1 MRALQRAAP
10 LLLLVL
16 MGCLPTTC
24 SRTESTALM
33 PADSLSRSLAVGM
46 TPDTLTHVESI
57 DLTDEDLFGRPMAHP
72 QTVEVDASGATWIA
86 DVETGWLV
94 RIGQDGAIIPMEMG
108 PEAYPYLAGASSTS
122 SLSSDG
128 APDMWVWQAGN
139 AQLVRLDAHLGLVS
153 RTEFPLP
160 EAAEQ
165 RYVYAVQDTIYMKR
179 VVKDGISSWEQRTPD
194 GVLLAAQLL
203 PGPFWYHAGF
213 VRAWGDRPVSLAGY
227 RPMITTW
234 LPAPPYPG
242 GEVSLDSMALVGFD
256 SPVLA
261 RRLAFVEGRL
271 EQPPLLSSSARAL
284 EDQLFVL
291 NLRPG
296 WLQVD
301 VYDRSGRLLQVLT
314 EPDPAF
320 NRDFFPV
327 DLAVSVESSD
337 ETTSPIRIDVL
348 VWKPE
353 PSLRRYRWTPQG
365 SS

>member
-1 MRALQRAAP
+1 MRSLQRAVP
-10 LLLLVL
+10 LLLLAVV
-16 MGCLPTTC
+16 GCLPTTC

-33 PADSLSRSLAVGM
+33 PADSLSRSLAVEI
-46 TPDTLTHVESI
+46 TPDTLAFIASI
-57 DLTDEDLFGRPMAHP
+57 DLTDEDRFGTSMVHP
-72 QTVEVDASGATWIA
+72 QTVEVDASGATWMA

-94 RIGQDGAIIPMEMG
+94 RIARDGTTIPMELG
-108 PEAYPYLAGASSTS
+108 GESYPYLAGAATASSIST
-122 SLSSDG
+122 DG

-165 RYVYAVQDTIYMKR
+165 RYVYAVEDTIYMKR
-179 VVKDGISSWEQRTPD
+179 VVKDGISTWEQRTPE

-227 RPMITTW
+227 RPTITTW
-234 LPAPPYPG
+234 LPAPAYPG
-242 GEVSLDSMALVGFD
+242 GEVSLDSLALVGFD

-261 RRLAFVEGRL
+261 RRRAFVDGRL
-271 EQPPLLSSSARAL
+271 AQPPLLSSAARPL
-284 EDQLFVL
+284 GDQLFVL

-296 WLQVD
+296 WLQID
-301 VYDRSGRLLQVLT
+301 VYDRSGRLLKVLT

-327 DLAVSVESSD
+327 DLAVYVDPTDDTAS
-337 ETTSPIRIDVL
+337 TIRIDVL

-353 PSLRRYRWTPQG
+353 PSLRRYAWAPLG
-365 SS
+365 PS